1 MTATALQVSRRGDDV
16 FSLLSSAFP
25 SARRWRLLLE
35 QPLDPRRFDAIR
47 GALLAYIAAVTDA
60 PGPLTEAQ
68 ACERLLERRSDLVNY
83 TRGGMLAPTREHTL
97 EFNVLHRSLVR
108 ALSEFALE
116 PHVDGIDLPVNVRL
130 VYGDVDEDRARA
142 PFSSTKLHSDVWAG
156 VPADAA
162 VCVLPVLGDIDN
174 ITIECFEMERELEL
188 SGMRAMNDYD
198 EGLGIEPKLGYS
210 DCSMKHGHLYVA
222 DARLL
227 HKTVRRKR
235 SGVRLSLDFRFRYG
249 DLDYRKL
256 LPAIE
261 RGGPDSVDTRV
272 PFARWQEVGSD
283 TLIVFDDTLA
293 DLRQRKSAASSPVNT
308 ASYQLLPLTPL
319 AGRSSE
325 RP

>member
-16 FSLLSSAFP
+16 FSMLASAFP
-25 SARRWRLLLE
+25 DARKWRLLFE
-35 QPLDPRRFDAIR
+35 QRLDSQRFEAIR
-47 GALLAYIAAVTDA
+47 SALLGYVAAVTDA

-68 ACERLLERRSDLVNY
+68 ACERLLERRSSLVNY

-97 EFNVLHRSLVR
+97 EFNLLHRSLVR
-108 ALSEFALE
+108 ALSDFELAS
-116 PHVDGIDLPVNVRL
+116 HVDGIDLPVNVRL

-156 VPADAA
+156 VPPDAA

-188 SGMRAMNDYD
+188 GGMRALNDYD
-198 EGLGIEPKLGYS
+198 EGHDIAPKLAYS

-235 SGVRLSLDFRFRYG
+235 SGVRLSLDFRFRYN
-249 DLDYRKL
+249 DLEYRKL
-256 LPAIE
+256 TPAIE

-272 PFARWQEVGSD
+272 PFARWSEVGSES
-283 TLIVFDDTLA
+283 LIVFDDSLD
-293 DLRQRKSAASSPVNT
+293 DLRRHNSAASSPVNT
-308 ASYQLLPLTPL
+308 ASYRLLAVSTPIT
-319 AGRSSE
+319 E